1 MMAAPVPKRL
11 CGLSD
16 GGGGEGD
23 GGGGEGNGDGGEG
36 DGDGDGGEG
45 DGGSGEG
52 GGLGESDGAK
62 NWPFGTLA
70 AVELVLPS
78 RSMIPC

>member
-1 MMAAPVPKRL
+1 MMAAPVPKRF
-11 CGLSD
+11 CRLSD

-23 GGGGEGNGDGGEG
+23 GGGGKGE
-36 DGDGDGGEG
+36 GDGGEG
-45 DGGSGEG
+45 DGGGGEGDGGGGEG

-62 NWPFGTLA
+62 NWPTA
-70 AVELVLPS
+70 ASVAVELVLPS